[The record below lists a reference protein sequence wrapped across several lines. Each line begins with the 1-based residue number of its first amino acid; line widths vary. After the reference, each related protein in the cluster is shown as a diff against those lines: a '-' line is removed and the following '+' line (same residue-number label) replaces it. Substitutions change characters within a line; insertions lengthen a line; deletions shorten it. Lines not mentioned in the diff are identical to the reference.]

1 MKENISVGT
10 VIRTVCLLLA
20 LVNLT
25 LETFGKRIIPISDE
39 QVSELITLIFTIVTS
54 VISFWKNNSFT
65 QEAIIADGLMKDMKN
80 FRNRCLKI
88 LKILILLLLDI
99 EVNCQM

>member
-1 MKENISVGT
+1 MTSTKKQLKLITEVNNMKEKISVST

-25 LETFGKRIIPISDE
+25 LETFGKSIIPISDE

-80 FRNRCLKI
+80 TK
-88 LKILILLLLDI
+88 KG
-99 EVNCQM
+99 

>member
-1 MKENISVGT
+1 MKEQISVGT
-10 VIRTVCLLLA
+10 IIRTVCLILA

-25 LETFGKRIIPISDE
+25 LETFGKSIIPISDE

-54 VISFWKNNSFT
+54 VTAFWKNNSFT

-80 FRNRCLKI
+80 TK
-88 LKILILLLLDI
+88 KG
-99 EVNCQM
+99 

>member
-1 MKENISVGT
+1 MKEQISVGT
-10 VIRTVCLLLA
+10 IIRTVCLILA

-25 LETFGKRIIPISDE
+25 LETFGKSVIPISDE

-54 VISFWKNNSFT
+54 VAAFWKNNSFT

-80 FRNRCLKI
+80 TK
-88 LKILILLLLDI
+88 KG
-99 EVNCQM
+99 